1 MPRKRRD
8 EEIVLSFLK
17 QFARDKNCPWAFR
30 VYCVYVLAVVTKM
43 ISETAIPPGVNR
55 YRPRT
60 TTEAPP
66 PEEPTEEA
74 SPMNDVSDF
83 LKQLNTVGGANVET

>member
-8 EEIVLSFLK
+8 EEIVLGYLK

-43 ISETAIPPGVNR
+43 ISETAIPPGVNK
-55 YRPRT
+55 YRPR
-60 TTEAPP
+60 EIVPP
-66 PEEPTEEA
+66 VAEQPPDD
-74 SPMNDVSDF
+74 SSQPMDMSDF
-83 LKQLNTVGGANVET
+83 VKQLHSGGADGKT